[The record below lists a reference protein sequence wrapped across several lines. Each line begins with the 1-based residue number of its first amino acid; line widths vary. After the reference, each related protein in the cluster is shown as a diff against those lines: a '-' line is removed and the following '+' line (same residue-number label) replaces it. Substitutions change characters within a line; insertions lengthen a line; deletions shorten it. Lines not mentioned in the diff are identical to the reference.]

1 MHARGG
7 IHMLRRMRAWI
18 ILLAGCGAALESP
31 ERVTPSTTAGTF
43 DCKLAPPYDGALKYP
58 GLTDRTVLLCK
69 VTNGGLDERELCE
82 QPYVGVRSTGALYTA
97 HEPACSPELLP
108 GATEQF
114 AVHLDMPRALC
125 DDARGGCVVRAFALG
140 LDDAPDAAAVV
151 AMQRELEAA
160 APAAGRDRPT
170 VQECDGLV
178 EQWDGTP
185 AFARYASFV
194 ARRDDLVLACSELSR
209 ADFTCLRA
217 ARDATEADRC
227 APIVR

>member
-1 MHARGG
+1 V
-7 IHMLRRMRAWI
+7 RAWI
-18 ILLAGCGAALESP
+18 CIGLAGCGAAFGTP
-31 ERVTPSTTAGTF
+31 ERVTPGAVTAAF
-43 DCKLAPPYDGALKYP
+43 DCKLAPPYDGKIKYP
-58 GLTDRTVLLCK
+58 GLTDRAVLDCK

-82 QPYVGVRSTGALYTA
+82 QPYVGVRWTGALYTTHA
-97 HEPACSPELLP
+97 AACSPELVP

-125 DDARGGCVVRAFALG
+125 DDARGGCVVRTFALG
-140 LDDAPDAAAVV
+140 LDDAPDASAVI
-151 AMQRELEAA
+151 AMARELEAA

-170 VQECDGLV
+170 VRECDGLV

-194 ARRDDLVLACSELSR
+194 SHRDELLLACSELAR
-209 ADFTCLRA
+209 ADFACLRA

-227 APIVR
+227 APIVH